1 MNEKK
6 KKERLPKAYIT
17 TFEKCSMNHQHKV
30 HKLCIFSFLSF
41 SHSQETIR
49 IEFIKEIREIN
60 IASLD
65 SSSNYPSI
73 GEKHS
78 APGKHYIIQIRF
90 I

>member
-6 KKERLPKAYIT
+6 KRPSKAYIIS
-17 TFEKCSMNHQHKV
+17 FEKCSMNHQHKV

-49 IEFIKEIREIN
+49 IEFIKEIREVN

-73 GEKHS
+73 GEKQS
-78 APGKHYIIQIRF
+78 ATGKHYIIQIRF

>member
-6 KKERLPKAYIT
+6 KKRPSKAYIIS
-17 TFEKCSMNHQHKV
+17 FEKCSMNHQHKV

-49 IEFIKEIREIN
+49 IEFIKEIREVN

-73 GEKHS
+73 GEKQS
-78 APGKHYIIQIRF
+78 APGKHYIIRIRF